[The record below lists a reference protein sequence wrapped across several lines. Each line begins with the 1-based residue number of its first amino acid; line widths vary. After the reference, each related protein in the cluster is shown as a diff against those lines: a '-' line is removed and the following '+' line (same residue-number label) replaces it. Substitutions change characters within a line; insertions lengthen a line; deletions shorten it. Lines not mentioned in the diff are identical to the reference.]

1 MATSRYRL
9 IAPIIQRH
17 RYLKNWVRSGIL
29 SQKRRDSPPVL
40 PMTPKTLI
48 KVLITIVMVTIVALS
63 ISFEKLMVTLGQITP
78 VTALIVIVGYTIGQL
93 ISSVKWWTIAR
104 SGGIDVPY
112 SAALKAY
119 FIGMFVN
126 CFGSGL
132 GTVGGDVA
140 RGILISNGLP
150 KKTEG
155 IAAVVADRI
164 HGLTVLSIIALVTS
178 QLFRSDRVPGW
189 LLLSLLVLI
198 AGFITAWILGPAVL
212 TRLPASSRF
221 TPKLRQVAAIFPREV
236 GVVFFITALSVIFH
250 CTQILLHAVMA
261 HAVGAQIP
269 LATLFVVIPLVNIA
283 SSLPI
288 SWNGLGVR
296 ENSYI
301 YFLTAAP
308 ALVSAEQAAAFGA
321 LWLVA
326 VTVTSAIGGIV
337 ALVTGDLKL
346 LKPSAKSA
354 PAVG

>member
-1 MATSRYRL
+1 
-9 IAPIIQRH
+9 
-17 RYLKNWVRSGIL
+17 
-29 SQKRRDSPPVL
+29 
-40 PMTPKTLI
+40 
-48 KVLITIVMVTIVALS
+48 MVAVVAFS
-63 ISFEKLMVTLGQITP
+63 ISFDKLLNTLGQISP
-78 VTALIVIVGYTIGQL
+78 ITAILVIIGYTVGQL
-93 ISSVKWWTIAR
+93 MSSVKWWTIAR
-104 SGGIDVPY
+104 SGGIDVSY
-112 SAALKAY
+112 STALKAY

-155 IAAVVADRI
+155 IASVVADRI
-164 HGLTVLSIIALVTS
+164 HGLTVLSVIALITS

-189 LLLSLLVLI
+189 LLLSLLTLI
-198 AGFITAWILGPAVL
+198 MGFIAAWVLGPAIL
-212 TRLPASSRF
+212 RRLPNSSKF
-221 TPKLRQVAAIFPREV
+221 AMKMHQVAAIFPRDI
-236 GVVFFITALSVIFH
+236 GVLSLITAISVVFH

-261 HAVGAQIP
+261 NAVGAQIP

-321 LWLVA
+321 LWLLA
-326 VTVTSAIGGIV
+326 VTATSAIGGIV

-346 LKPSAKSA
+346 LKPASTSEKVA
-354 PAVG
+354 PVQA

>member
-1 MATSRYRL
+1 MPS
-9 IAPIIQRH
+9 
-17 RYLKNWVRSGIL
+17 
-29 SQKRRDSPPVL
+29 
-40 PMTPKTLI
+40 KTLI
-48 KVLITIVMVTIVALS
+48 KATITVIMVVVVAFS
-63 ISFEKLMVTLGQITP
+63 VSFEKLLSTLSQISP
-78 VTALIVIVGYTIGQL
+78 VAAVGVIVGYFVGQL
-93 ISSVKWWTIAR
+93 MSSVKWWTIAR
-104 SGGIDVPY
+104 SGGIDVSYPT
-112 SAALKAY
+112 ALKAY

-178 QLFRSDRVPGW
+178 QLFQSDRVPGW
-189 LLLSLLVLI
+189 LLASLLALI
-198 AGFITAWILGPAVL
+198 VGFIATWVLGPAIL
-212 TRLPASSRF
+212 LRLPSSITF
-221 TPKLRQVAAIFPREV
+221 APKMRQVAAIFPRDAAV
-236 GVVFFITALSVIFH
+236 LSFITIISVVFH

-261 HAVGAQIP
+261 NAVGADVP

-308 ALVSAEQAAAFGA
+308 ALVSTEQAAAFGA
-321 LWLVA
+321 LWLLA
-326 VTVTSAIGGIV
+326 VTATSAVGGIV
-337 ALVTGDLKL
+337 ALVTGDLRL
-346 LKPSAKSA
+346 LKPAAASDAASPVQA
-354 PAVG
+354 

>member
-1 MATSRYRL
+1 M
-9 IAPIIQRH
+9 
-17 RYLKNWVRSGIL
+17 N
-29 SQKRRDSPPVL
+29 
-40 PMTPKTLI
+40 PKTLI
-48 KVLITIVMVTIVALS
+48 KVVITIVMVAVVAFS
-63 ISFEKLMVTLGQITP
+63 ISFDKLLNTLGQISP
-78 VTALIVIVGYTIGQL
+78 VTAILVIVGYTVGQL
-93 ISSVKWWTIAR
+93 MSSVKWWTIAR
-104 SGGIDVPY
+104 SGGIDVSY
-112 SAALKAY
+112 STALKAY

-164 HGLTVLSIIALVTS
+164 HGLTVLSVIALITS

-189 LLLSLLVLI
+189 LLLSLLTLI
-198 AGFITAWILGPAVL
+198 MGFIAAWVLGPAIL
-212 TRLPASSRF
+212 RRLPNSSKF
-221 TPKLRQVAAIFPREV
+221 AMKMHQVAAIFPRDI
-236 GVVFFITALSVIFH
+236 GILSLITAISVVFH

-261 HAVGAQIP
+261 NAVGAQIP

-321 LWLVA
+321 LWLLA
-326 VTVTSAIGGIV
+326 VTATSAIGGIV
-337 ALVTGDLKL
+337 ALVTGDLRL
-346 LKPSAKSA
+346 LKPASSGEKAA
-354 PAVG
+354 PAQA

>member
-1 MATSRYRL
+1 
-9 IAPIIQRH
+9 
-17 RYLKNWVRSGIL
+17 V
-29 SQKRRDSPPVL
+29 
-40 PMTPKTLI
+40 
-48 KVLITIVMVTIVALS
+48 S
-63 ISFEKLMVTLGQITP
+63 ISFDKLLSTLSQISPRTAVVVFTGYTLGQ
-78 VTALIVIVGYTIGQL
+78 LL
-93 ISSVKWWTIAR
+93 SSIKWWTIAR
-104 SGGIDVPY
+104 SGGIAVSY
-112 SAALKAY
+112 STALKAY

-178 QLFRSDRVPGW
+178 QMFQSDRVPGW
-189 LLLSLLVLI
+189 LLVSLLTLI
-198 AGFITAWILGPAVL
+198 LGFITAWIAGPAIL
-212 TRLPASSRF
+212 TWLPSS
-221 TPKLRQVAAIFPREV
+221 TKLAMKLRQVAAIFPRDPTV
-236 GVVFFITALSVIFH
+236 LTIITAISVVFH

-261 HAVGAQIP
+261 DAVGATIP

-301 YFLTAAP
+301 YFLTTAP
-308 ALVSAEQAAAFGA
+308 ALVSVEQATALGA
-321 LWLVA
+321 LWLLA
-326 VTVTSAIGGIV
+326 VTATSAIGGIV
-337 ALVTGDLKL
+337 ALVSGDLKL
-346 LKPSAKSA
+346 LKPAPKAEQTSAVQA
-354 PAVG
+354 

>member
-1 MATSRYRL
+1 MIL
-9 IAPIIQRH
+9 LRH
-17 RYLKNWVRSGIL
+17 TLSTYFMTLK
-29 SQKRRDSPPVL
+29 
-40 PMTPKTLI
+40 TTI
-48 KVLITIVMVTIVALS
+48 KVIITIIMITIVAFS
-63 ISFEKLMVTLGQITP
+63 ISFEKLLSTLSAISPITALVVVFGYTLGQ
-78 VTALIVIVGYTIGQL
+78 LL
-93 ISSVKWWTIAR
+93 SSVKWWSIAR

-112 SAALKAY
+112 TTALKAY

-140 RGILISNGLP
+140 RGILIADGLP

-164 HGLTVLSIIALVTS
+164 HGLTVLSIIALITS
-178 QLFRSDRVPGW
+178 QLFKSDRVPGW
-189 LLLSLLVLI
+189 LLLSLLGLI
-198 AGFITAWILGPAVL
+198 VGFITAWVLGPAIL
-212 TRLPASSRF
+212 RRLPSSNKF
-221 TPKLRQVAAIFPREV
+221 TTKLRQIAEIFPRNLSV
-236 GVVFFITALSVIFH
+236 LSFITAISAVFH

-261 HAVGAQIP
+261 NALGAEIP

-321 LWLVA
+321 LWLLA
-326 VTVTSAIGGIV
+326 VTATSAIGGIV
-337 ALVTGDLKL
+337 ALATGDLRL
-346 LKPSAKSA
+346 LKPATSGVKSRC
-354 PAVG
+354 P

>member
-1 MATSRYRL
+1 MPS
-9 IAPIIQRH
+9 
-17 RYLKNWVRSGIL
+17 
-29 SQKRRDSPPVL
+29 
-40 PMTPKTLI
+40 KTLI
-48 KVLITIVMVTIVALS
+48 KAAITVIMVAVVAFS
-63 ISFEKLMVTLGQITP
+63 VSFEKLLNTLGQISP
-78 VTALIVIVGYTIGQL
+78 LAAIAVIIGYFLGQL
-93 ISSVKWWTIAR
+93 MSSVKWWTIAR
-104 SGGIDVPY
+104 SGGIDVSY
-112 SAALKAY
+112 GTALKAY

-178 QLFRSDRVPGW
+178 QLFQSDRVPGW
-189 LLLSLLVLI
+189 LLASLLALI
-198 AGFITAWILGPAVL
+198 VGFIATWVLGPAIL
-212 TRLPASSRF
+212 RRLPSSITF
-221 TPKLRQVAAIFPREV
+221 APKMRQVAAIFPRDP
-236 GVVFFITALSVIFH
+236 GVLSLITIISIVFH

-261 HAVGAQIP
+261 NAVGAGVP

-308 ALVSAEQAAAFGA
+308 ALVSTEQAAAFGA
-321 LWLVA
+321 LWLLA
-326 VTVTSAIGGIV
+326 VTATSAVGGIV

-346 LKPSAKSA
+346 LKPSAANESTA
-354 PAVG
+354 PAQA